1 MPKLLSKSNEDF
13 YSFICVE
20 GVQRTFRH
28 KKTFEKS
35 LALHRKCCAKCDQQ
49 MKERNNDTDANNLYM
64 ANNNRRTTK
73 LGETIETQQFITRM
87 KMI

>member
-1 MPKLLSKSNEDF
+1 MPKLMSKSNEDF
-13 YSFICVE
+13 YSFICVL

-49 MKERNNDTDANNLYM
+49 MKERNNDTDANNIYV
-64 ANNNRRTTK
+64 ANNQNGNQKNNT
-73 LGETIETQQFITRM
+73 TIETQQFITGM

>member
-1 MPKLLSKSNEDF
+1 MPKLMSKSNEDF

-35 LALHRKCCAKCDQQ
+35 LALHRKICAKCDQQ
-49 MKERNNDTDANNLYM
+49 MKERNNNTEPNHIYI
-64 ANNNRRTTK
+64 ANNNRTAK
-73 LGETIETQQFITRM
+73 LDETIETQQFITRM